1 MRRLA
6 KDFATG
12 TEEEEGAVRD
22 FPHVV
27 VVTGAGS
34 GIGRACAISLANEGA
49 HVAVL
54 DVSTANAEAVTD
66 EILASGHVAMALTC
80 DVSDGAQVQASIEAI
95 QGAWGHVDGLV
106 NNAGVIGPVIE
117 SARLSLSDVERVL
130 DVNVIG
136 TWLVMSHVI
145 PGMVA
150 RGGGAI
156 VNMSSALGLRGGAM
170 QSIYS
175 ASKHAVIGLTKS
187 AAIEYAA
194 SGVRVNAVCPGV
206 IRTPALQGRIDD
218 GDPAI
223 DSLLAEH
230 PVGRFGT
237 PEEIASV
244 VTWLLSGAA
253 SFVTGAVVAADGAY
267 GA

>member
-1 MRRLA
+1 VH
-6 KDFATG
+6 TG
-12 TEEEEGAVRD
+12 VAVILKGT
-22 FPHVV
+22 VQS
-27 VVTGAGS
+27 VVTTT
-34 GIGRACAISLANEGA
+34 L
-49 HVAVL
+49 VTFVP
-54 DVSTANAEAVTD
+54 VTD

-106 NNAGVIGPVIE
+106 NNAGIIGPVIE
-117 SARLSLSDVERVL
+117 SARLPLSDVQRVL

-136 TWLVMSHVI
+136 TWLVMRHVI

-206 IRTPALQGRIDD
+206 IRTPALQARIDD